1 MSRILL
7 TALALGTLAGCA
19 VLTSPDRKFA
29 ANDPVLRSI
38 EAKMRYVVDPDRY
51 RLVRAEVAEDAV
63 TLHYLGVEYPG
74 DQAWVVRFSEKST
87 ELAPESLASVEP
99 ALAVIDA
106 ESLQPEFAAGPVETT
121 TRSGVTLETAA
132 YTFHSTLAPIGRSGR
147 GILAAF
153 RRTERGQPV
162 VYQLKLDNHGDRDQ
176 LTVADLAPFLAPFD
190 R

>member
-7 TALALGTLAGCA
+7 AALALATLAGCA

-87 ELAPESLASVEP
+87 EKKMSRRPSESKSISTGCQCP
-99 ALAVIDA
+99 AVVLPSPLD
-106 ESLQPEFAAGPVETT
+106 T
-121 TRSGVTLETAA
+121 VTSEKVPSCRL
-132 YTFHSTLAPIGRSGR
+132 R
-147 GILAAF
+147 
-153 RRTERGQPV
+153 
-162 VYQLKLDNHGDRDQ
+162 
-176 LTVADLAPFLAPFD
+176 
-190 R
+190 